1 MKIEQNSGIKWNLW
15 VEQVLGSQEHFEIPF
30 GRSQFSSEI
39 FLMWL
44 LGRSKGNGGIL
55 WEPPVSVSFRWEG
68 AGASRGVP
76 RQFSLEFL
84 GIPQEEEEEQPQP
97 AQPALPVEEKKK
109 IPDPDSDDVSEVDA
123 RHIIE

>member
-1 MKIEQNSGIKWNLW
+1 METSVFILNNPGTSPEGMAGSFPSLGAVGGRGW
-15 VEQVLGSQEHFEIPF
+15 VLPSLFLRVL
-30 GRSQFSSEI
+30 
-39 FLMWL
+39 
-44 LGRSKGNGGIL
+44 
-55 WEPPVSVSFRWEG
+55 
-68 AGASRGVP
+68 
-76 RQFSLEFL
+76 SLEFL